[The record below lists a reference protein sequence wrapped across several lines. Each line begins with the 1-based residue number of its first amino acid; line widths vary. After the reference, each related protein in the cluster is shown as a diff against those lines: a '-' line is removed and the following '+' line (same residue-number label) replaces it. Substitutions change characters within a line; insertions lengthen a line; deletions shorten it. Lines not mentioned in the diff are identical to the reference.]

1 MKVFENFCLKV
12 NTIKQWFA
20 DQGIEIQYLNLGG
33 GLGVDYNHPDAE
45 PIPDFVSYFD
55 TIHRTLRPDPHQQ
68 ILFELG
74 RSLVAQCGE
83 LITRVLYTK
92 KNALGRDVALVD
104 AGMTDLIRPA
114 LYQAHHKIECL
125 TSQGTEC
132 SYMIGG
138 PVCESSDIFDQAA
151 MLPQLKRG
159 DLLTIRTAGAYGS
172 AMASRY
178 NLRDLPRSIYSDEL

>member
-33 GLGVDYNHPDAE
+33 GLGVDYDHPDTE

-83 LITRVLYTK
+83 LITRFSTPRKMLWGVMWLW
-92 KNALGRDVALVD
+92 L
-104 AGMTDLIRPA
+104 MPA
-114 LYQAHHKIECL
+114 
-125 TSQGTEC
+125 
-132 SYMIGG
+132 
-138 PVCESSDIFDQAA
+138 
-151 MLPQLKRG
+151 
-159 DLLTIRTAGAYGS
+159 
-172 AMASRY
+172 
-178 NLRDLPRSIYSDEL
+178 